1 MLDLKELRSN
11 PDFFEKKLLSKDP
24 SVNIQEIL
32 TLDENIRSHKTQVEE
47 LKAKRNKI
55 SKEIGV
61 RKREKKDAEDLL
73 KEVDGI
79 GDEVTQIDLQLKD
92 LEKKFNDLF
101 ARLPNLPMDG
111 IKVSLDPKD
120 NVEIKAFGEK
130 KVFDFPAKNHIELN
144 ETLHLFDFVRGAK
157 ISGSGFPIYTGFGAR
172 LEWALLNYML
182 DIHRKNG
189 FTQIIPPIL
198 VKPEIMFGSAH
209 LPKFEDQQFK
219 IKDEDFQLYLV
230 PTAEAALNGMHF
242 DEILDEDSLPISY
255 VSYTPCFRRE
265 AGAAGE
271 KERGLIRT
279 HQFNKV
285 ELFCLTKPDESEAA
299 FEKMLQSAEEVVQ
312 GLELH
317 YRNMLLVTSDMSF
330 ASAKTIDIEAWLPG
344 QNRYYEVSS
353 ISNCT
358 DFQARRSKIRYKSK
372 TDKPKFVHTLNGSG
386 VATSRLMVSLLETH
400 QQEDGTVKIPKALQ
414 PYLEKQMQVLAPNG
428 T

>member
-32 TLDENIRSHKTQVEE
+32 TLDESIRANKTQVEE

-79 GDEVTQIDLQLKD
+79 GEEVTQIDLQLKD

-242 DEILDEDSLPISY
+242 DEILDEDSLPITY

>member
-32 TLDENIRSHKTQVEE
+32 TLDESIRANKTQVEE

-79 GDEVTQIDLQLKD
+79 GEEVTQIDLQLKD

-242 DEILDEDSLPISY
+242 DEILDEDSLPITY

-271 KERGLIRT
+271 KERGLTRT